1 MNWLTS
7 RKVCVIEYHG
17 YDTLVVVKYLS
28 SSAVCIGV
36 NVAQSFSFLSIAF
49 CGPLFFRFDHCI
61 VFPPVYG
68 LFFRFDHCIVFPPV
82 YGFLLPFRY
91 PQSFQ

>member
-17 YDTLVVVKYLS
+17 YDTLVVVKFLS
-28 SSAVCIGV
+28 SSAVCSGV

-49 CGPLFFRFDHCI
+49 CGLLFFRFDHCI
-61 VFPPVYG
+61 VFPPVFDPLIFKVILLRLSNRIICL
-68 LFFRFDHCIVFPPV
+68 LFSID
-82 YGFLLPFRY
+82 Y
-91 PQSFQ
+91 